1 MKKLLLLAAIPLL
14 LVGCNKENND
24 PVRFS
29 KLTFDKGNK
38 VINKNGKSMK
48 FQSYAEGSR
57 IGKGNDDFFI
67 YLSKTGGDFVF
78 NYYVTKFDSVTLHF
92 STDLQH
98 MPYDRFTL
106 QLLEKKKPG
115 GDVYSDISIDIT
127 EEMTGNDLVFNCPY
141 TSKETGG
148 CYLAFFAQA
157 GSVGSEEE
165 YQVRAIELS
174 NITVTRK

>member
-14 LVGCNKENND
+14 LVGCNKDD

-29 KLTFDKGNK
+29 KLTFDKGSK

-57 IGKGNDDFFI
+57 VGKGNDDFFI

-106 QLLEKKKPG
+106 QLLEKNKPG
-115 GDVYSDISIDIT
+115 GAVYNSINIDIT
-127 EEMTGNDLVFNCPY
+127 EEMTGNDLVFDCPY
-141 TSKETGG
+141 PSKETGG